1 MRESIDLEPLILIKN
16 WQNWNIVKKKMTT
29 VVSAQRKRTTLLTK
43 STTADVEEASNE
55 VRYVTAAAKESM
67 PKVMLY
73 V

>member
-1 MRESIDLEPLILIKN
+1 
-16 WQNWNIVKKKMTT
+16 MTT